1 MVSDGNTYL
10 KFNPLNSVKIDF
22 GAYIKEMQNKDEAHR
37 INGIPDYAFPLD
49 LNSFFLFYQQKS
61 SCSC

>member
-22 GAYIKEMQNKDEAHR
+22 GAYIK
-37 INGIPDYAFPLD
+37 
-49 LNSFFLFYQQKS
+49 FLFFILSAKK
-61 SCSC
+61 